1 MLQDPVLDL
10 LDDPVC
16 RLMMESDHVSLDDE
30 LSLLKSVKP
39 LFSFDDEMRQSVSHD
54 QRRWVSDR
62 RRNQELH
69 FEEGE
74 IERRRVSDRR
84 QRSVLAQ
91 ESPQY
96 WLH

>member
-1 MLQDPVLDL
+1 MLQDPVLYL

-16 RLMMESDHVSLDDE
+16 RLMMESDHLTRDDE
-30 LSLLKSVKP
+30 LSLLKSIKP
-39 LFSFDDEMRQSVSHD
+39 LFSFEEELRLMISHD
-54 QRRWVSDR
+54 QRRWGSDR
-62 RRNQELH
+62 RRNREWHL
-69 FEEGE
+69 EEGA

-84 QRSVLAQ
+84 QRPVLAP

>member
-10 LDDPVC
+10 IDDPVC
-16 RLMMESDHVSLDDE
+16 RLMMKSDHVNRDDE

-62 RRNQELH
+62 RRDRRPLEV
-69 FEEGE
+69 GE
-74 IERRRVSDRR
+74 RDRRRDLDRR
-84 QRSVLAQ
+84 QRPVLAP